1 MTFCVLGQC
10 MCLMHFSS
18 KKGSLRV
25 SIGEPSFYV
34 GGFLLALIFLFFL
47 LKFFYFPLLIPLFKF
62 VRSSYN
68 YDYPP
73 LLPHVCSFF
82 LVLLTLP
89 LYSFLFYISYP
100 ITDNH
105 SNLAEF
111 FTLISLASSCN
122 TSFFLYSTFLPCL
135 CCCGYG

>member
-1 MTFCVLGQC
+1 MINRESRSPFLFLTFCVLGLC

-68 YDYPP
+68 YDHPP

-82 LVLLTLP
+82 LVPPDAPPLFLSLLYLVP
-89 LYSFLFYISYP
+89 YHGQSFKFSGVFHV
-100 ITDNH
+100 N
-105 SNLAEF
+105 
-111 FTLISLASSCN
+111 
-122 TSFFLYSTFLPCL
+122 
-135 CCCGYG
+135 